1 MRAANTAPVKK
12 AAPASKKMKKGKL
25 GSQQE
30 SGHPNGEGSKA
41 DPQGPLY
48 LAIGDPGSC

>member
-12 AAPASKKMKKGKL
+12 AAPASKRMKKEKL

-30 SGHPNGEGSKA
+30 SGNPSGEGSKA
-41 DPQGPLY
+41 DPQGPPY
-48 LAIGDPGSC
+48 LAIGDPGRC